1 MDAIEKLFNSV
12 LPEKKELIALLEC
25 DDGEVWE
32 KLFGAAR
39 AVCEKHYGNK
49 VFARGLI
56 EFTSYCKNDCFYCG
70 LRRSN
75 SKAQRYRLSFGE
87 ILERCESGYALGFRT
102 FVLQGGEDGYFDDE
116 SICRIVR
123 EIKRRCGGCAVT
135 LSLGERPTD
144 SFKAFFDAGA
154 DRYLLRHETVSAK
167 HYALL
172 HPPEMSYAARI
183 DCLYAL
189 KAIGFQTGCGFMVG
203 TPFQT
208 TEMLADELAFLTQFK
223 PHMAGIGPFLPHR
236 DTPFKDFGGGS
247 VQTTL
252 KMLALS
258 RLLCPEILLPA
269 TTALGT
275 AAAGGRERGILA
287 GANVVMPNLSPAS
300 CREKYSIYDNKLNT
314 GAESSEGLAELAAR
328 MKKIGRVLATCRGD
342 SLVKN

>member
-1 MDAIEKLFNSV
+1 M
-12 LPEKKELIALLEC
+12 EC

-39 AVCEKHYGNK
+39 AVCEKHYGNE

-75 SKAQRYRLSFGE
+75 SKAQRYRLSFEE

-154 DRYLLRHETVSAK
+154 DRYLLRHETVSAR

-189 KAIGFQTGCGFMVG
+189 KQSAFRRDAALWWAR
-203 TPFQT
+203 PFRRR
-208 TEMLADELAFLTQFK
+208 K
-223 PHMAGIGPFLPHR
+223 
-236 DTPFKDFGGGS
+236 
-247 VQTTL
+247 
-252 KMLALS
+252 
-258 RLLCPEILLPA
+258 C
-269 TTALGT
+269 
-275 AAAGGRERGILA
+275 
-287 GANVVMPNLSPAS
+287 SPTS
-300 CREKYSIYDNKLNT
+300 WRF
-314 GAESSEGLAELAAR
+314 
-328 MKKIGRVLATCRGD
+328 
-342 SLVKN
+342 